1 MTELIVRQIE
11 DGVMT
16 IRINRPQKKNALTV
30 AMYEGLADAIQA
42 ADEEDDV
49 RVMFLRGTDGIFCAG
64 NDIQDFL
71 QWPPFDESS
80 PVVRFLMTLIHA
92 RKPIV
97 AAVQGPA
104 VGVGTT
110 LLFHCDL
117 VYAGEGTRFSLPFVN
132 LALVP
137 EAGSSYLLPQMFGHQ
152 RAAEL
157 LMLGEP
163 FDAQTGREAGFVNAI
178 CGDDEVIGVAE
189 EMARQLAAKPP
200 AALRLT
206 KALLKRGS
214 QPQIAETVRV
224 EAGHFA
230 ELLQSPEAM
239 EAFTAFMERR
249 QPDFSKFS

>member
-42 ADEEDDV
+42 ADEDDDV
-49 RVMFLRGTDGIFCAG
+49 RVMLLRGTDGVFCAG

-80 PVVRFLMTLIHA
+80 QVVRFLMTLIHA

-110 LLFHCDL
+110 MLFHCDL
-117 VYAGEGTRFSLPFVN
+117 VYAGEGARFSLPFVN

-137 EAGSSYLLPQMFGHQ
+137 EAGSSYMLPQMFGHQ

-163 FDAQTGREAGFVNAI
+163 FDAQMASEAGFVNAI
-178 CGDDEVIGVAE
+178 YADDQVIAIAE
-189 EMARQLAAKPP
+189 EKARQLAAKPP

-214 QPQIAETVRV
+214 QPQIAEAVRV

-230 ELLQSPEAM
+230 ELLQSPEAT

>member
-1 MTELIVRQIE
+1 MTDLIVRQVA

-16 IRINRPQKKNALTV
+16 IRMNRPEKKNALTV
-30 AMYEGLADAIQA
+30 AMYEGLSAAIREAEADDA
-42 ADEEDDV
+42 V
-49 RVMFLRGTDGIFCAG
+49 RVMLIRGADGVFCAG

-80 PVVRFLMTLIHA
+80 PVVQFLMNLIGA
-92 RKPIV
+92 RKPVV

-104 VGVGTT
+104 VGIGTT
-110 LLFHCDL
+110 MLLHCDL
-117 VYAGEGTRFSLPFVN
+117 VYAGEGARFQLPFVN

-137 EAGSSYLLPQMFGHQ
+137 EAGSSLILPHIFGHQ

-163 FDAQTGREAGFVNAI
+163 FDAEKAQAAGFITAI
-178 CGDDEVIGVAE
+178 HPDADVEPVA
-189 EMARQLAAKPP
+189 AGAAAALAAKPP
-200 AALRLT
+200 HALRLT
-206 KALLKRGS
+206 KALLKRTT
-214 QPQIAETVRV
+214 QPAVAEAVQV

-230 ELLQSPEAM
+230 DLLRSPEAL

-249 QPDFSKFS
+249 QPDFSKFA